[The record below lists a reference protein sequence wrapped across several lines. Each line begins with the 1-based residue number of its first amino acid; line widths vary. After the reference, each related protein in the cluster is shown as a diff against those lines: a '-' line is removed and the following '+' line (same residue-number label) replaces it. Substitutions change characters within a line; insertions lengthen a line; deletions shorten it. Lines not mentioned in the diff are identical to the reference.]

1 MRHLDDVLQLA
12 RLLLHFGSQEQAG
25 QGDGVPVEA
34 LVGVEHVEAIR
45 VHDRCVNAKLRSAKR
60 KNKTIRLRNYVFGYN
75 RLKTA

>member
-1 MRHLDDVLQLA
+1 MWRIPAVEADVRHLDDVLQLA
-12 RLLLHFGSQEQAG
+12 RLLLHFGSQEQTG

-60 KNKTIRLRNYVFGYN
+60 KRSD
-75 RLKTA
+75 